1 MELLLTSV
9 QRRTLADLV
18 DVREGRV
25 FEPGLDQRLRLR
37 IEAAIEEGGQV
48 PPAPVRLWKE
58 RMNDLA
64 RCQGLFGALMAGEG
78 EPFRYGLRSAQ
89 GTLVHKAIEL
99 EAGSSRA
106 LDPHELAG
114 RAATCLEDDRQFAPY
129 WDGLDGL
136 DRDRL
141 LMAAVQTL
149 ESFRASF
156 PPLGSLRREL
166 VPVSEHWLETSV
178 LGGRIT
184 VVGRVDLMLNRP
196 DPVRSTRVLVDLKT
210 GRAWPD
216 HPEDMRLY
224 ALLYTLRYGVPP
236 FRVATLFLSSGVPQA
251 ELVSEEVLEHAADRL
266 AGAVRTA
273 VALAAG
279 TAPELSPGPHCG
291 RCPRRSSCPAVAAM
305 AEGGSD
311 PDESSR
317 WQSSPRSSE

>member
-1 MELLLTSV
+1 MELQLTSV
-9 QRRTLADLV
+9 QRRTLVDLV
-18 DVREGRV
+18 DVGEGRA

-37 IEAAIEEGGQV
+37 IESAIEEGGLQ
-48 PPAPVRLWKE
+48 PRSPVRLWKE
-58 RMNDLA
+58 RLNDLA

-78 EPFRYGLRSAQ
+78 EPFRYGLRSAE

-114 RAATCLEDDRQFAPY
+114 RAAICLEDDRQFAPY

-149 ESFRASF
+149 ESFRTSF

-166 VPVSEHWLETSV
+166 VPVCEHWLEASV

-184 VVGRVDLMLNRP
+184 VVGKVDLMLNRP
-196 DPVRSTRVLVDLKT
+196 DPVRSTRVLIDLKT

-266 AGAVRTA
+266 AAAVRTSI
-273 VALAAG
+273 ALAAG
-279 TAPELSPGPHCG
+279 AAPELRPGPHCG
-291 RCPRRSSCPAVAAM
+291 RCPRRSSCPAVAAL
-305 AEGGSD
+305 AA
-311 PDESSR
+311 DELAAG
-317 WQSSPRSSE
+317 